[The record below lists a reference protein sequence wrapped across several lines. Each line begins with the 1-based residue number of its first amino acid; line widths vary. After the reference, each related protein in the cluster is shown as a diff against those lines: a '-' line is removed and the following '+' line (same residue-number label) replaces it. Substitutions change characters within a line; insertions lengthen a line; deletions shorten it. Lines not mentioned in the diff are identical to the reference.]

1 MEEIR
6 LNYDVTGREV
16 RQGLWL
22 QFLQKRL
29 RRQLIYSAVLLALFA
44 VELIA
49 VVSDPANDFDKLM
62 MMLSGTLL
70 ILIWV
75 LPALARRNTARVM
88 DGIETPFSMTAYL
101 DRIEIPQGDGTYT
114 LRFDSSAL
122 TVTETASFFLI
133 DPADGQFFLLPK
145 RCFAPGE
152 VETLSE
158 WLKAGLGERYFV
170 R

>member
-1 MEEIR
+1 MEEIK
-6 LNYDVTGREV
+6 LSYDVTGREV

-22 QFLQKRL
+22 QFVEKRL

-44 VELIA
+44 IELIA

-88 DGIETPFSMTAYL
+88 DGIETPFSMTAYP
-101 DRIEIPQGDGTYT
+101 DRIEIPQGDEIYT
-114 LRFDSSAL
+114 QRFDGSAL
-122 TVTETASFFLI
+122 TVTETAAFFLI

-145 RCFAPGE
+145 RCFQSDEA
-152 VETLSE
+152 ETLSE
-158 WLKAGLGERYFV
+158 WMKAGLGERYFV